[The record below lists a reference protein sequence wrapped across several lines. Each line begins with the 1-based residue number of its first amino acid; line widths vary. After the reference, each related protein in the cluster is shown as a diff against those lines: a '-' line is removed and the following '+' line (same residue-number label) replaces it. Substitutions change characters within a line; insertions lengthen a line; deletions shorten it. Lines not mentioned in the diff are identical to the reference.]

1 MKIPFT
7 RHLPWSRSR
16 HTQDTVNSVDLHRY
30 AGKWYEIAAF
40 PAWFEKGCSC
50 STAEYVHMD
59 EYVEVTNSCIRD
71 GEVAMS
77 AAHAYPVPGAGN
89 SKLKVRYVWPFKSDY
104 WIIALDEGYQYAM
117 VGHPDK
123 KYLWIM
129 SRTPD
134 LDEGVYQSLVKRALA
149 KGYDVSR
156 LRRTDQSC
164 GI

>member
-1 MKIPFT
+1 
-7 RHLPWSRSR
+7 
-16 HTQDTVNSVDLHRY
+16 
-30 AGKWYEIAAF
+30 
-40 PAWFEKGCSC
+40 
-50 STAEYVHMD
+50 MD
-59 EYVEVTNSCIRD
+59 EYVEVKNSCIRD
-71 GEVAMS
+71 GEVAMNE
-77 AAHAYPVPGAGN
+77 AHAYPVQGSGN
-89 SKLKVRYVWPFKSDY
+89 SKLKVRYVWPFKSAY

-134 LDEGVYQSLVKRALA
+134 LDEDVYESLVKRALA